1 MASILRYLIQQELHE
16 IRILSFR
23 LGGVRRYLWPRVE
36 TELEEER
43 VEEGLFLQELITLV
57 IDGEDV
63 AVKSKV

>member
-1 MASILRYLIQQELHE
+1 M
-16 IRILSFR
+16 
-23 LGGVRRYLWPRVE
+23 RRYLWPRVE

-43 VEEGLFLQELITLV
+43 VEGGLFLQELITLV